1 MENRE
6 RSNTFAIF
14 RDATKYTEKL
24 HTCEHIYVGTAEN
37 GLLFAIGF
45 SAENDLLVPTSFKGT
60 EEHIPE
66 KSDSCAPNATRNLC
80 AAII

>member
-1 MENRE
+1 MENHVRN
-6 RSNTFAIF
+6 NTFAIF
-14 RDATKYTEKL
+14 RDATKCMAKP
-24 HTCEHIYVGTAEN
+24 HTCEHIYVGTVEN
-37 GLLFAIGF
+37 GLLFAIGC

-80 AAII
+80 VAII